1 MTYGIINNY
10 SKRIYIYIYIGLYSE
25 IKLNNEQKKNRT
37 EKINKNRDQ
46 QMVNANLNI
55 SQMELVINDN
65 AETTSESNKQGNN

>member
-1 MTYGIINNY
+1 MNDRNKETRDYNKTKIDNGTDQNINN
-10 SKRIYIYIYIGLYSE
+10 I
-25 IKLNNEQKKNRT
+25 NNSKNRT

-65 AETTSESNKQGNN
+65 AETTSESNKQRNN